1 MGSERAKIDGFCAV
15 LVVDHRYGDTVC
27 KKKPQHE
34 KNNLRDAFS
43 TLTRQNFA

>member
-1 MGSERAKIDGFCAV
+1 MESSLQKVTLRQIAGDASFDAKAV
-15 LVVDHRYGDTVC
+15 